1 MIKDLERQTAE
12 WLRAEQARR
21 RDDEEKK
28 RAEAVRLRA
37 ELRVLEAIRR
47 NGIAWPGEY

>member
-12 WLRAEQARR
+12 WLRAERARR
-21 RDDEEKK
+21 REDEEKQ
-28 RAEAVRLRA
+28 RADAARLRA